1 MASSDDF
8 SSLREQALRRMHQM
22 YSSVGREED
31 SADPPPPTSPPPPE
45 QKPPQQTRVSH
56 GAHNTHGNSKSG
68 SPLSDFLGS
77 IAGLGGSKGSSSGS
91 ILDELNIEE
100 EKAIIGILIYI
111 LYKNGADIKLMLA
124 LGYLLL

>member
-22 YSSVGREED
+22 YSSVGREEG
-31 SADPPPPTSPPPPE
+31 SADSPPPPPE
-45 QKPPQQTRVSH
+45 QKPPPQTKGSH
-56 GAHNTHGNSKSG
+56 GAQNTHGDSKSG

-77 IAGLGGSKGSSSGS
+77 IAGFGGNKGSSSGS
-91 ILDELNIEE
+91 ILDELNIDE